1 MFGDWEWLEHRQ
13 DRQAAR
19 FAGWLGEVNRPVVVE
34 VGAGTSIPAVRHL
47 SQQIIHDFGGRLVRI
62 NSTEF
67 SVPTNWMWGWRVG
80 QEMLWRQLTGFC
92 AWGQVSDD

>member
-62 NSTEF
+62 NSREF
-67 SVPTNWMWGWRVG
+67 SVPTKLDVGLASGARNALAAIDGILRVG
-80 QEMLWRQLTGFC
+80 SSQ
-92 AWGQVSDD
+92 